1 MSQYLIIKL
10 GSDNFELRF
19 QIRSTPLA
27 KLWLERMSQRHAWPM
42 DNPDRFYG
50 FGTIQQ
56 EQRRAVEMIQQCIIT
71 INAHDRIINREFEY
85 TQDCLNYLHNI
96 FERYHGL
103 LDQQTSEYW
112 HSAPDTVRQAL
123 ANLNLAVHRC
133 ETAMFAPSPRFVCTW
148 FGMPKTQQLDINTM
162 QEYGVLD
169 IKFGTVYLNYCEI
182 GKTVEDLSHDN
193 DTYIG
198 DDAFKPFRYYSADF
212 VVSFFEKD
220 LRHKLTSM
228 QQYIAQHQEF
238 FLAHGIEN
246 VYNVQAQPL
255 RFPVADLEYTGTQ
268 EELISQ
274 IRSRQFVREV
284 TINEML
290 YHTNT

>member
-1 MSQYLIIKL
+1 MSQYLVIKL

-27 KLWLERMSQRHAWPM
+27 DLWIERMHQRHTWPM

-50 FGTIQQ
+50 FGTAQQ
-56 EQRRAVEMIQQCIIT
+56 EQDHAVDMIQQCIAT
-71 INAHDRIINREFEY
+71 INAHDPIIEHEFTY

-103 LDQQTSEYW
+103 LDQQTSDYW

-133 ETAMFAPSPRFVCTW
+133 ETAMSVPSPRFVCTW
-148 FGMPKTQQLDINTM
+148 FGMPKTHQLDIDTM
-162 QEYGVLD
+162 QEYGILG

-182 GKTVEDLSHDN
+182 GKTVEDLAHDN
-193 DTYIG
+193 DIYIG
-198 DDAFKPFRYYSADF
+198 DDAFRPFRYYSADF
-212 VVSFFEKD
+212 NVALYNQNLNEK
-220 LRHKLTSM
+220 LPNM
-228 QQYIAQHQEF
+228 QHYIEQHQEF

-246 VYNVQAQPL
+246 VYNVKAQPL
-255 RFPVADLEYTGTQ
+255 RFPVADLDYTGTQ
-268 EELISQ
+268 EQLISQ
-274 IRSRQFVREV
+274 IRSRQLVREV
-284 TINEML
+284 TIQ
-290 YHTNT
+290 